1 MAKSKSD
8 TTRQDRA
15 IERKGGYEP
24 GPKTTAELAPPP
36 KGPAPGAK
44 PSNSGGNPPPK

>member
-1 MAKSKSD
+1 MAKSKSEAS
-8 TTRQDRA
+8 RP
-15 IERKGGYEP
+15 IERRGGYEP

-44 PSNSGGNPPPK
+44 PSENGAATTSK